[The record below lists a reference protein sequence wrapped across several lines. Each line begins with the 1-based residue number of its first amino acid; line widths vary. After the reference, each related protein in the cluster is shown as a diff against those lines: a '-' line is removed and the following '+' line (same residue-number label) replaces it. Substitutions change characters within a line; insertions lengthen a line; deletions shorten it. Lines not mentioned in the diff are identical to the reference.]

1 MKGHTLPGI
10 NQRGNGSQDD
20 GRAKSSAFQKSP
32 FKNYKKGYYGEGDSP
47 MKNYKKGYYGEG
59 SAFTKLD
66 DKDGLQTAKKKTG
79 TKPTDREIQ
88 IKQNQEFNKYA
99 EEQGW
104 KPNLDSVGVKK
115 YEEFYSNKDNVN
127 FLNKKQKEYFANKKK

>member
-1 MKGHTLPGI
+1 MTYKMKGHALPGI
-10 NQRGNGSQDD
+10 NQRGNDNLDD

-32 FKNYKKGYYGEGDSP
+32 FKNYKKGYYGEG
-47 MKNYKKGYYGEG
+47 
-59 SAFTKLD
+59 SAFTKPD

-79 TKPTDREIQ
+79 TKPTDREIR

-127 FLNKKQKEYFANKKK
+127 FLNKKQEEYFANKKK

>member
-1 MKGHTLPGI
+1 MTYKMKGHALPGI
-10 NQRGNGSQDD
+10 NQRGNDNLDD

-32 FKNYKKGYYGEGDSP
+32 FKNYKKGYYGEG
-47 MKNYKKGYYGEG
+47 

-66 DKDGLQTAKKKTG
+66 DKKEKIGV
-79 TKPTDREIQ
+79 KPTDREIR
-88 IKQNQEFNKYA
+88 IEKNKEFNKYA

-104 KPNLDSVGVKK
+104 KPNLDSVGLKK
-115 YEEFYSNKDNVN
+115 YEEFYSNKDNIN